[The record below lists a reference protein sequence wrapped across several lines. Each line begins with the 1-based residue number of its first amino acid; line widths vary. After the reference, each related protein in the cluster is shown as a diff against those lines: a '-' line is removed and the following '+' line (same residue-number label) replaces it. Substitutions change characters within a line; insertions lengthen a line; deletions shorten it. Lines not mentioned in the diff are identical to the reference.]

1 MTLYIHAKKW
11 CEQLHMLQSAALCV
25 QDYPCIGHVR
35 GLGLFLGIE
44 MVIPGSKRPAP
55 GTAKFVKEGLKTRR
69 VLVSTDGHHNH
80 VIKIKPPMCFDRSN
94 ADSLVTNLVEVLKL
108 GIPASVQEMDRVYN
122 PDSKGT
128 RIQNTTW
135 QSLPANGI
143 STHSS

>member
-1 MTLYIHAKKW
+1 MRT
-11 CEQLHMLQSAALCV
+11 AAVHGGVFRV
-25 QDYPCIGHVR
+25 QEYPCIGHVR

-44 MVIPGSKRPAP
+44 MVIPGSKKPAP
-55 GTAKFVKEGLKTRR
+55 STAKFVKEGLKTRR

-94 ADSLVTNLVEVLKL
+94 ADSLVTSLVNLLRL
-108 GIPASVQEMDRVYN
+108 GIPAAVQEMDRSYN

-135 QSLPANGI
+135 QSLSVNGI
-143 STHSS
+143 GTHSS

>member
-1 MTLYIHAKKW
+1 M
-11 CEQLHMLQSAALCV
+11 
-25 QDYPCIGHVR
+25 QDYPCVGHVR

-55 GTAKFVKEGLKTRR
+55 STAKFVKEGLKICR

-94 ADSLVTNLVEVLKL
+94 ADSLVTNLVELLKL
-108 GIPASVQEMDRVYN
+108 GIPASVQELDRLYN
-122 PDSKGT
+122 PDSRGT

-135 QSLPANGI
+135 QSLSVNGI
-143 STHSS
+143 CTHSS